1 MKSLITTAAL
11 AFMIVF
17 SASAQKTSSALSP
30 ILSLYYNV
38 KDALVNSDAKTA
50 SAKAA
55 DLAKTINSIDIKS
68 LSAAEQSAFGSL
80 KDKLVADAK
89 HISENNDLEKQ
100 RVYFS
105 TLSTNIYSLAKA
117 VKLSDQPVYQAYCP
131 MKKAYWLSNETAIKN
146 PYYGNSMLTC
156 GSVKE
161 TIKQ

>member
-1 MKSLITTAAL
+1 MKSIITAAAL

-17 SASAQKTSSALSP
+17 SANAQKTSSALFP
-30 ILSLYYNV
+30 ILGLYYEL
-38 KDALVNSDAKTA
+38 KDALVNSDATTA
-50 SAKAA
+50 SAKAG
-55 DLAKTINSIDIKS
+55 DLTKTIYSIDLKT
-68 LSAAEQSAFGSL
+68 LSAGEQATFGSL
-80 KDKLVADAK
+80 KDKLGADAK
-89 HISENNDLEKQ
+89 NISGTNDLEKQ

-105 TLSTNIYSLAKA
+105 SLSTNIYSLAKA